1 MSSLSSLAGGT
12 INNTNKQSSCHDEDD
27 DENDDGGGKYDVYV
41 DKNDQKTYECKL
53 KNFSVTN
60 T

>member
-27 DENDDGGGKYDVYV
+27 DENDDGNGKYHTWCLYW
-41 DKNDQKTYECKL
+41 
-53 KNFSVTN
+53 
-60 T
+60 